1 VTVALA
7 SLNLTDNNNVN
18 LKATTAPPGDDFQ
31 APSFSVSVTKPQV
44 ALKDSA
50 ANNAVGGAN
59 QALALVLSIPGA
71 GTASVDLQA
80 FVNVAGQAASS
91 FARVK
96 YVMIRLLSAED
107 DAAGTACSGVEV
119 KPHSTNGWTGLFKA
133 ATDTIVVGNGDLFKW
148 ATRKAGGITVDA
160 THKVLLF
167 TNVDPS
173 VTAKVQVIIAGGSS

>member
-1 VTVALA
+1 VALA

-18 LKATTAPPGDDFQ
+18 LKATTAPAGDDFQ

-44 ALKDSA
+44 ALKDTA

-71 GTASVDLQA
+71 GNVSVDLQNFA
-80 FVNVAGQAASS
+80 NVAGQPAASL
-91 FARVK
+91 ARVK
-96 YVMIRLLSAED
+96 YLMVRLLSAED

-119 KPHSTNGWTGLFKA
+119 KPHTTNGWTGVFKD
-133 ATDTIVVGNGDLFKW
+133 ATSTIVLGNGDLFKW
-148 ATRKAGGITVDA
+148 ATRKAGGVVVDA

-173 VTAKVQVIIAGGSS
+173 VTAKVQVIIAGGST